1 MGNLFSSSSNSTT
14 FNTRRINNPI
24 AAVPLRYGRPQRQMD
39 PNPRP
44 TTNKNT
50 NTPPKRLYNPYVNEK
65 IKFPFTPFSNRQR
78 REASELIRE
87 ERAAAKAAAEAAAA
101 VEEERIQ
108 REKDYAKILETLA
121 ENETP
126 RTLFGGKQT
135 KKRNRKHKHSSRR
148 RQ

>member
-24 AAVPLRYGRPQRQMD
+24 AAGPLRYGRPKRQMY

-50 NTPPKRLYNPYVNEK
+50 NTPPKRLYNPYVSEK

-78 REASELIRE
+78 REASKLIRE
-87 ERAAAKAAAEAAAA
+87 EQYAAKVAAEAAAA
-101 VEEERIQ
+101 AEEERIQ
-108 REKDYAKILETLA
+108 REQEYAKIQEKLDRNA
-121 ENETP
+121 VSQI
-126 RTLFGGKQT
+126 FYGGKQT